1 MGEVALGL
9 VEGRLVMVGV
19 GDSGDTG
26 ELPPED
32 GRGRAFSF
40 CAALLSRT

>member
-1 MGEVALGL
+1 MGLAEA
-9 VEGRLVMVGV
+9 RLVMVGV
-19 GDSGDTG
+19 VDSGDTG
-26 ELPPED
+26 EVPPED